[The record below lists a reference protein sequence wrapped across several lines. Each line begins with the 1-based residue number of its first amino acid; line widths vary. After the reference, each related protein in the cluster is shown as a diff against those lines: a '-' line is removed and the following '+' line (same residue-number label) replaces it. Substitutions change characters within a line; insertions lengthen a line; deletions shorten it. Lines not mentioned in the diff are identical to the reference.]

1 MMILI
6 GKYPLSIRG
15 NKLLLQTKVVPRAI
29 HPLWMFALFLFL
41 KEVICMD
48 SDYYY
53 YCFNEC
59 NLINYTNTYGGNIN
73 GKEII

>member
-1 MMILI
+1 MDV
-6 GKYPLSIRG
+6 
-15 NKLLLQTKVVPRAI
+15 LLVFI
-29 HPLWMFALFLFL
+29 F

-53 YCFNEC
+53 YYFDDC
-59 NLINYTNTYGGNIN
+59 NLINYTNYLGGDKN

>member
-1 MMILI
+1 MI
-6 GKYPLSIRG
+6 
-15 NKLLLQTKVVPRAI
+15 
-29 HPLWMFALFLFL
+29 ALFIS

-53 YCFNEC
+53 YCFDEYY
-59 NLINYTNTYGGNIN
+59 LISYTNHLEGDKKY

>member
-1 MMILI
+1 V
-6 GKYPLSIRG
+6 KTPLSIRG

-29 HPLWMFALFLFL
+29 RPLWMIAFFIFE
-41 KEVICMD
+41 EVICMD

-53 YCFNEC
+53 YYFDDC
-59 NLINYTNTYGGNIN
+59 NLINYTNYLGENRN

>member
-1 MMILI
+1 MDVCSFFI
-6 GKYPLSIRG
+6 S
-15 NKLLLQTKVVPRAI
+15 
-29 HPLWMFALFLFL
+29 

-53 YCFNEC
+53 YYFNERD
-59 NLINYTNTYGGNIN
+59 LINYTNYLGGNKN